1 MASAGPAISIL
12 TPSYNAGDYLVDAVR
27 SALEQM
33 RADDEL
39 LIQDAGS
46 TDGSIERIAAE
57 FAAYPQLKIVSEPD
71 DGQADALNRALRRAG
86 NPVMGW
92 LNADDLLHPGAL
104 DAVRRAWELHP
115 EVKVVFGSWYILA
128 ADGTLLRHKVPTT
141 FEPMS
146 LLWRPTVFSGAIF
159 AKTDAVREV
168 GGFDAGLYF
177 VMDGDL
183 WMRLAQLRSAVQIPE
198 TLAGFR
204 WYTGSKTGGMDAA
217 LLREGM
223 VYRRRYAVGLR
234 GKALSYVAFVGDC
247 LWFLAVPLRKA
258 SWYSNWRLR
267 RSARTRPEPAGRG

>member
-1 MASAGPAISIL
+1 VASEEPAISVL
-12 TPSYNAGDYLVDAVR
+12 TPSYNAGDYLIEAVR
-27 SALEQM
+27 GALTQM
-33 RADDEL
+33 REDDEL
-39 LIQDAGS
+39 LIQDGGS
-46 TDGSIERIAAE
+46 TDGSIDKVIAE
-57 FAAYPQLKIVSEPD
+57 FGAYPQLKIVSEPD
-71 DGQADALNRALRRAG
+71 GGQADALNRALARAS

-92 LNADDLLHPGAL
+92 LNADDVVQPGAL
-104 DAVRRAWELHP
+104 DAVRRAFVAHP
-115 EVKVVFGSWYILA
+115 DAQVVFGSWDIFA
-128 ADGTLLRHKVPTT
+128 ADGTRLRHKVPTT

-159 AKTDAVREV
+159 ARTDAVREV

-183 WMRLAQLRSAVQIPE
+183 WMRLSLLRSAVQVPE

-217 LLREGM
+217 LLREGWI
-223 VYRRRYAVGLR
+223 YRRRYAQGIR
-234 GKALSYVAFVGDC
+234 GKVLSYVAFAGDC

-267 RSARTRPEPAGRG
+267 RAAVNRPRPADS